1 MIISAASDYRAA
13 AQRILPPFLFHYM
26 DGGAYSEYTLRRN
39 VEDLSEVALRQRILK
54 NMSDLSLETTLFN
67 EKLSMPVALA
77 PVGLCGMYARRGEV
91 QAAKAADA
99 HGIPFTL
106 STVSVCPIEEVAPA
120 IKRPMW
126 FQLYVLRD
134 RGFMRNALE
143 RAKAAGCSTL
153 VFTVD
158 MPTPGARYRDAHSG
172 MSGPNAAMRRY
183 LQAVTHP
190 QWAWDV
196 GLNGRPHD
204 LGNISAYLGKPTG
217 LEDYIGWL
225 GNNFD
230 PSISWKDLEWIRD
243 FWDGPMVIKGI
254 LDPEDAR
261 DAVRFGAD
269 GIVVSNH
276 GGRQLDGVLS
286 SARALPAIA
295 DAVKGDIAILADS
308 GIRNGLDVVRMI
320 ALGADTVLLGRA
332 FLYALATA
340 GQAGVANLLNLI
352 EKEMKVAMTL
362 TGAKSISEIT
372 QDSLV
377 QGLGFRTID
386 RSADHYGLS
395 LILGGAEITLWDL
408 TAAYMLMA
416 AKLGGQE
423 TIRRPHYDASS
434 AETVAAGDIPL
445 SRGALWL
452 MFEAISRVTRPE
464 EEGEWQYFAS
474 SKKIG
479 WKTGTSYGNRDAWA
493 VGATPDYAVGVWVGN
508 CSGEG
513 RPLMTGVGYAAPVLF
528 EVFGLLPGSEWFAE
542 PYDDL
547 EPAVVCRQSGFLAS
561 QVCPDRDTLMI
572 PRTAAP
578 GEVCPYHRIVNL
590 SPDLKYRVTTDCCD
604 PARIV
609 RRPMFILPPAQEWYY
624 RRQHPDYR
632 PLPPLHPGL
641 SGRGAGN
648 DPIEIIYPQPGRVLV
663 APKSLEGRQQSLV
676 FTAVH
681 RDRNAVLFWHLDDR
695 YLGATSLEHK
705 LSVRPAPGRHRL
717 TVIDEHGAS
726 RSVAFSCR

>member
-1 MIISAASDYRAA
+1 MIVLPRRLSDEVADRVRALIDEKNLEAGMKLPAERQLAMQLGVSRNSLREALAKLVSEGVLLSRRGGGTFIRWRHDTWSEQNIVQPLKTLMADDPDYSFDILEARYAIEASTAWHAAMRATPGDKEKIQLCFEATLSEDPDIASQADVRFHLAIAEASHNIVLLQTMRGFFDVLQSSVKHSRQRMYLVPPVFSQLTEQHQAVIDAIFAGDADGARKAMMAHLSFVHTTMKRFDEDQARHARITRLPGEHNEHSRGEKRMIISAASDYRAA

-377 QGLGFRTID
+377 QGLGKE
-386 RSADHYGLS
+386 LP
-395 LILGGAEITLWDL
+395 
-408 TAAYMLMA
+408 AALAPMA
-416 AKLGGQE
+416 KGN
-423 TIRRPHYDASS
+423 
-434 AETVAAGDIPL
+434 AA
-445 SRGALWL
+445 
-452 MFEAISRVTRPE
+452 
-464 EEGEWQYFAS
+464 
-474 SKKIG
+474 
-479 WKTGTSYGNRDAWA
+479 
-493 VGATPDYAVGVWVGN
+493 
-508 CSGEG
+508 
-513 RPLMTGVGYAAPVLF
+513 
-528 EVFGLLPGSEWFAE
+528 
-542 PYDDL
+542 
-547 EPAVVCRQSGFLAS
+547 
-561 QVCPDRDTLMI
+561 
-572 PRTAAP
+572 
-578 GEVCPYHRIVNL
+578 
-590 SPDLKYRVTTDCCD
+590 
-604 PARIV
+604 
-609 RRPMFILPPAQEWYY
+609 
-624 RRQHPDYR
+624 
-632 PLPPLHPGL
+632 
-641 SGRGAGN
+641 
-648 DPIEIIYPQPGRVLV
+648 
-663 APKSLEGRQQSLV
+663 
-676 FTAVH
+676 
-681 RDRNAVLFWHLDDR
+681 
-695 YLGATSLEHK
+695 
-705 LSVRPAPGRHRL
+705 
-717 TVIDEHGAS
+717 
-726 RSVAFSCR
+726 